1 MPDSVKDAKEPHSTM
16 VVAFTPPVEHTNSA
30 FHTALAQFDRAVR
43 YLNIDDGVADFLRYP
58 RREFTVNFPV
68 RRDSGKIEMF
78 TGYRVHHSTVLGPSK
93 GGIRYSLAVTP
104 DEIRALAMWMTW
116 KCSLVNIPYGGAKG
130 GVVVDPKSLSQRELE
145 NLTRRYAAEL
155 IPLINP
161 HSDIPAPD
169 MGTNPQTM
177 AWFMDTYSMN
187 VGYSVPAI
195 VTGKPVN
202 IGGSLGRNQ
211 ATGRGVITCTIEAL
225 RQMGHTNAQDICVAV
240 QGFGNVGSNA
250 ALIAYQT
257 GFRVVGA
264 SDVTGGTQNPDGLDI
279 PALIAYVAETG
290 GILGFGGGDD
300 ISNDEL
306 LTLDCDVLIPAAME
320 DQINEHNAGQIKARL
335 IVEGANGPTSPEADD
350 ILRDRGVLLV
360 PDILANAGGVIV
372 SYFEWVQDLQS
383 FFWDET
389 EVNRQL
395 ERILVR
401 SYEATASAAEEYDV
415 DMRTAAQVLAI
426 KRVADALAVR
436 GFYP

>member
-1 MPDSVKDAKEPHSTM
+1 M
-16 VVAFTPPVEHTNSA
+16 VVAFNPPVEQTTHNA
-30 FHTALAQFDRAVR
+30 FHMALAQFDRAVR
-43 YLNIDDGVADFLRYP
+43 YLNISDGVADFLRYP

-68 RRDSGKIEMF
+68 KRDNGDIEMY

-93 GGIRYSLAVTP
+93 GGIRYSLSVSI
-104 DEIRALAMWMTW
+104 DEVRALAMWMTW

-130 GVVVDPKSLSQRELE
+130 GVVVDPKSLSMRELE

-155 IPLINP
+155 IPIINP
-161 HSDIPAPD
+161 HMDIPAPD
-169 MGTNPQTM
+169 MGTNPQVM

-195 VTGKPVN
+195 VTGKPIN
-202 IGGSLGRNQ
+202 IGGSLGRSQ
-211 ATGRGVITCTIEAL
+211 ATGRGVVICAVEAL
-225 RQMGHTNAQDICVAV
+225 RQMGRSDASQIRVAV

-250 ALIAYQT
+250 ALIAYEQ

-264 SDVTGGTQNPDGLDI
+264 ADITGGVQNPNGLDI

-290 GILGFGGGDD
+290 GIAGFGGGDE
-300 ISNDEL
+300 ISNEEL

-320 DQINEHNAGQIKARL
+320 DQITERNANDIKARL
-335 IVEGANGPTSPEADD
+335 IVEGANGPTTPEADD

-395 ERILVR
+395 ERILAR
-401 SYEATASAAEEYDV
+401 SYEATAAMSEEHDV

-426 KRVADALAVR
+426 KRVADALTVR